1 MNFWDKYQ
9 WTVVGLVGT
18 VAVHLIV
25 ILLLNFSRMPE
36 TLVVDE
42 IVMDFTELDFSE
54 DEEVPTDQ
62 VDENG
67 QPLTNVAA
75 NVNESTQT
83 SSRLNEAQL
92 NKEVDDYTAELLK
105 QYESGATMSVDALT
119 AIEKRKIEAQN
130 VKNNLFDKNADDVDA
145 VSGADGISA
154 TASYS
159 LRERKDYDLPAPSYV
174 CMAEGEVRVNIKVN
188 NQGKVI
194 SATIVE
200 SKTTTRNMCLK
211 ENALKY
217 ARRAQFNDDYNAAA
231 AQKGWIHFK
240 YSKQ

>member
-1 MNFWDKYQ
+1 MNFWGKYQ
-9 WTVVGLVGT
+9 WTVVGVVGT
-18 VAVHLIV
+18 VAIHV
-25 ILLLNFSRMPE
+25 ILLIVLNLKSIPE
-36 TLVVDE
+36 TTVVEE
-42 IVMDFTELDFSE
+42 ITMEFTTELDFSE
-54 DEEVPTDQ
+54 DDVQPDA

-75 NVNESTQT
+75 NVNESTQK

-92 NKEVDDYTAELLK
+92 NKEVNDYTAELLK
-105 QYESGATMSVDALT
+105 QYESGATMSADAL
-119 AIEKRKIEAQN
+119 AEIKKRKEDEKN
-130 VKNNLFDKNADDVDA
+130 VKNNLFDENAKDVDA

-159 LRERKDYDLPAPSYV
+159 LRDRKDYDLPAPSYV
-174 CMAEGEVRVNIKVN
+174 CRAEGEVRVNIKVN

-200 SKTTTRNMCLK
+200 SKTTTRNTCLK

-217 ARRAQFNDDYNAAA
+217 ARRAQFNDDYDAAA
-231 AQKGWIHFK
+231 AQKGWIHFR